1 MPTLTSHWP
10 WLLLP
15 LRAADADPAPCKGGR
30 GRGMARCARYTDL
43 MRLTEEERHDIAQAA
58 LAVLPGGARVSLFGS
73 RVDDAKRGGDIDLL
87 VEIPGAA
94 SADEV
99 VRLRT
104 LLAAQLYRRMGE
116 RRIDIVLTNPDAA
129 DDRLIVGEA
138 RRQAIELVRT

>member
-1 MPTLTSHWP
+1 
-10 WLLLP
+10 
-15 LRAADADPAPCKGGR
+15 
-30 GRGMARCARYTDL
+30 

-104 LLAAQLYRRMGE
+104 LLAARLYRHLGE
-116 RRIDIVLTNPDAA
+116 RRIDIVLANPDAA
-129 DDRLIVGEA
+129 DERLIVGEA

>member
-30 GRGMARCARYTDL
+30 GRGMARFARYTDL

-104 LLAAQLYRRMGE
+104 LLAARLYRLMGE
-116 RRIDIVLTNPDAA
+116 RRIDIVLTHPDAA